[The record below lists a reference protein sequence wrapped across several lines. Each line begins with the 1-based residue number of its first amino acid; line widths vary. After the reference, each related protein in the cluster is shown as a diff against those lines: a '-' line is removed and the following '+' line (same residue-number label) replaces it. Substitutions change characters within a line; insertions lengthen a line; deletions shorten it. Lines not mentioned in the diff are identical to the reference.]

1 MAKKITTQNLG
12 FILFFITAILLI
24 LTVLFSVSNLTP
36 VTKNRIED
44 CQQRISTLEKQLEK
58 EKNDSKAEEI
68 NKDIK
73 TYSIR
78 IDMLKNKNIYY
89 VASMLTV
96 IIFLILA
103 MGYTQIFKA
112 PICAPVAA
120 IALLMGIGISYQY
133 IFTFDI
139 TNVIFTAASLFAL
152 CVAYFIWRRINSVG
166 NIFYYSLVAAVFI
179 LLCANLIF
187 GQVGNGARLWINIGG
202 FSFQPGEF
210 VKILLV
216 LIGALAYK
224 KKDRIIAYLITAVVS
239 CGVLLMLKDLG
250 TAAIIFFTF
259 LFMTFSL
266 MDFKFSLT
274 CILVAVVGVV
284 SAAMALPYVQER
296 FSYLFNAMTPDGSA
310 HQTQVLESIIFG
322 GASGLGLENSSY
334 MLNVFSITSDAAIAG
349 IMAIYGVGMLFIV
362 MFAYTALVVL
372 PNRNCAVYPSSHYIT
387 VQASILIIAQVLLN
401 FLGSID
407 VLPFTG
413 VVAPLISD
421 GGSAMLSFSVLM
433 GLVLAAIN
441 PSLKKF
447 RGIAI

>member
-1 MAKKITTQNLG
+1 MLKKTTTHNLG
-12 FILFFITAILLI
+12 FILLFVTAILLV
-24 LTVLFSVSNLTP
+24 LMVLFSVLKLSP
-36 VTKNRIED
+36 VTENRIED
-44 CQQRISTLEKQLEK
+44 CEQRITALEKQLDK
-58 EKNDSKAEEI
+58 EKNETKIEEI
-68 NKDIK
+68 NKDIA
-73 TYSIR
+73 TYKDR
-78 IDMLKNKNIYY
+78 IDMLSDKNLYY
-89 VASMLTV
+89 VAAMLV
-96 IIFLILA
+96 LIVFLILA

-112 PICAPVAA
+112 PICAPIGA
-120 IALLMGIGISYQY
+120 IVLLMGIGTSYQY

-139 TNVIFTAASLFAL
+139 TNVIFPAVSLF
-152 CVAYFIWRRINSVG
+152 VGSIAYFVWRRINSVG
-166 NIFYYSLVAAVFI
+166 SIFYYSLVMAVFV
-179 LLCANLIF
+179 LLGANLIF

-224 KKDRIIAYLITAVVS
+224 KKDRIIAYLITAVLS
-239 CGVLLMLKDLG
+239 CGVLLLLKDLG

-296 FSYLFNAMTPDGSA
+296 FSYLFNAMTPEGSA

-322 GASGLGLENSSY
+322 GLGGLGLENSTY

-349 IMAIYGVGMLFIV
+349 IMAIYGVAMLCIV
-362 MFAYTALVVL
+362 MIAYTALVIL

-407 VLPFTG
+407 VFPFTG

-421 GGSAMLSFSVLM
+421 GGSAMLSFSLLM